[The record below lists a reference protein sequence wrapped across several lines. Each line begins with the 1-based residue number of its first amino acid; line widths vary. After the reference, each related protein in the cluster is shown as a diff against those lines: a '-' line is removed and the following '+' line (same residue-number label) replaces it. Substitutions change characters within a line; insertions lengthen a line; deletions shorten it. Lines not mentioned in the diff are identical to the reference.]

1 MEAAAISIL
10 SLAVIY
16 IFYKM
21 WRLKKELE
29 AKTFL
34 FWEQDGEYK
43 VLKNSK
49 GDEITRI

>member
-1 MEAAAISIL
+1 MEKAAIVIL
-10 SLAVIY
+10 FLAVIY

-29 AKTFL
+29 SKTFL